1 MAQNSLTSTSS
12 KEIVLSLKI
21 DGGNALK
28 TVVEAE
34 KNVHDLK
41 EQIKELNKE
50 YKGKE
55 NEEYYK
61 KLVQLKT
68 ELKDQQN
75 TLKANQRILDEQVKA
90 YKKNEDSINSMRAN
104 LKLLRAQYEDMSK
117 AERDS
122 AKGDELVNKIKKLSD
137 EIKNLEAKQGD
148 FRSNVGNYQDIWN
161 ASAEQIKSFGDT
173 FNSVF
178 GGNNI
183 FVQAIKQVQ
192 HLGQDI
198 SRLAKEWDEDAKK
211 TKAQAESNASATTK
225 AYTEVG
231 KSIQNVGE
239 TAKDETIV
247 VQGFGK
253 ALYDTNE
260 PAKEAATSMNET
272 AKAAENLNKATNDT
286 SEAANKT
293 SSFGDKLHNVAL
305 KIKDGFIT
313 GAKAVGQFAK
323 QLLSLL
329 ANPIVAAFAAI
340 AVVVMKLV
348 KAFKA
353 NDQAM
358 TELKAAFSA
367 FQPVLNFINSLFEK
381 LVGTVTKV
389 VSVLGKAAKAIG
401 NFFGGEAYRKQ
412 QEQAENLV
420 RGLDALE
427 DREREYSEAHAKNE
441 AKISDLREKA
451 SDAENYTLEQRKQF
465 LKESEDIERADLD
478 EKRAIAQERLD
489 IETQLAL
496 QEKGYTE
503 MTAEAWNSL
512 TDEVKNHIV
521 ELRNAVTSV
530 DKEMTDFERNINR
543 QTAALTKRQNASGT
557 SAAQAKKER
566 IKNEQEALQAL
577 EEMYIS
583 TIKDMYAKEE
593 AALRSSNKKQ
603 IEQIQLKLNT
613 EKNLTSKAR
622 EALNKQIVL
631 LEAKLQSDIYDLR
644 EKYQNE
650 RLKNKLEEQKAWYE
664 TLLNGVRG
672 QAKET
677 VDIELVKINTK
688 MAEKSLTESLDNM
701 KKIVSDAEKDFL
713 ELDYNELAA
722 KYGSIWDFYGIN
734 LGDNIS
740 NMRAMID
747 MYNRELIEKEAA
759 VSNTITELHKQEE
772 LNIIKIKKEGQ
783 LKREELAQ
791 QYADTIATITETRD
805 LESFY
810 YNEVEKTKILQE
822 QAQRRLD
829 ITKQEYDRIANLT
842 QDEQKALYETDEE
855 YKLAVAEA
863 ELNVANAEVALA
875 DAMRATTQAIQD
887 QKEKTIETFTAIAS
901 SVSDVISN
909 VQSIFETLAES
920 DEKYRKYSTALA
932 MMNILVSTATS
943 IASAVQAATTAGGF
957 TGPAAPVTIP
967 VFIAEL
973 VAVVTSAI
981 ASATQLLKKAQS
993 SAPAK
998 PRFGGGGLVGNKTT
1012 TKKDDTIDAKL
1023 SEGEYVIQSRIVKKY
1038 GVGFFDSIN
1047 EKRKRK
1053 FDIPLRFSDGGVVPS
1068 VATIQSAQ
1076 SQIDYS
1082 QMREMFTQ
1090 VVQEIQP
1097 VVSVR
1102 EINSM
1107 QNRVNV
1113 KEQTAS
1119 YN

>member
-28 TVVEAE
+28 TIVEAE
-34 KNVHDLK
+34 KNIEALKKQVKDLN
-41 EQIKELNKE
+41 EE
-50 YKGKE
+50 YKG
-55 NEEYYK
+55 NHTEEYYK

-90 YKKNEDSINSMRAN
+90 YKKNEDSINSMRAQ
-104 LKLLRAQYEDMSK
+104 LKLLRASYEDMSK
-117 AERDS
+117 AERES
-122 AKGDELVNKIKKLSD
+122 AKGQQLLKDIQNQTSAIKEL
-137 EIKNLEAKQGD
+137 EQAQGD
-148 FRSNVGNYQDIWN
+148 YRRNVGNYMSVWD
-161 ASAEQIKSFGDT
+161 AEVDKIENFG
-173 FNSVF
+173 SVLAKVF
-178 GGNNI
+178 GSNSI
-183 FVQAIKQVQ
+183 FGKAATVVQGFGRTLNQASKEM
-192 HLGQDI
+192 QDSSTQI
-198 SRLAKEWDEDAKK
+198 TDSAKTMSSE
-211 TKAQAESNASATTK
+211 TTK

-231 KSIQNVGE
+231 KSVQTLADESKQAE
-239 TAKDETIV
+239 TV

-253 ALYDTNE
+253 ELYNTAE
-260 PAKEAATSMNET
+260 STKELAKDAPVAATGVTQIATSGSKLSSAFSM
-272 AKAAENLNKATNDT
+272 A
-286 SEAANKT
+286 
-293 SSFGDKLHNVAL
+293 GQ
-305 KIKDGFIT
+305 
-313 GAKAVGQFAK
+313 AVKVFAK

-329 ANPIVAAFAAI
+329 ANPIVLTIAAI
-340 AVVVMKLV
+340 VAVVMKLV
-348 KAFKA
+348 DAFKK

-367 FQPVLNFINSLFEK
+367 FQPILNFINQLFEK

-401 NFFGGEAYRKQ
+401 NFFGGEGYRKQ

-427 DREREYSEAHAKNE
+427 DREREYSEAHAQNE

-512 TDEVKNHIV
+512 SDEVKDHIV

-543 QTAALTKRQNASGT
+543 QTTALTKRQNASST

-603 IEQIQLKLNT
+603 IEQIKLKLNT

-650 RLKNKLEEQKAWYE
+650 RLKKELEEQKAWYE
-664 TLLNGVRG
+664 ILLNGVRG

-747 MYNRELIEKEAA
+747 MYNRELIKKEAT

-842 QDEQKALYETDEE
+842 QEEQKALYETDEE

-1012 TKKDDTIDAKL
+1012 TRKDDTIDAKL

-1038 GVGFFDSIN
+1038 GVEFFDSIN

>member
-34 KNVHDLK
+34 KNIEALKKQVKDLN
-41 EQIKELNKE
+41 EE
-50 YKGKE
+50 YKG
-55 NEEYYK
+55 NHTEEYYK

-90 YKKNEDSINSMRAN
+90 YKKNEDSINSMRAQ
-104 LKLLRAQYEDMSK
+104 LKLLRASYEDMSK
-117 AERDS
+117 AERES
-122 AKGDELVNKIKKLSD
+122 AKGQQLLKDIQNQTSAIKEL
-137 EIKNLEAKQGD
+137 EQAQGD
-148 FRSNVGNYQDIWN
+148 YRRNVGNYMSVWD
-161 ASAEQIKSFGDT
+161 AEVDKIENFG
-173 FNSVF
+173 SVLAKVF
-178 GGNNI
+178 GSNSI
-183 FVQAIKQVQ
+183 FGKAATVVQGFGRTLNQASKEM
-192 HLGQDI
+192 QDSSTQI
-198 SRLAKEWDEDAKK
+198 TDSAKTMSSE
-211 TKAQAESNASATTK
+211 TTK

-231 KSIQNVGE
+231 KSVQTLADESKQAE
-239 TAKDETIV
+239 TV

-253 ALYDTNE
+253 ELYNTAESTKELAKDA
-260 PAKEAATSMNET
+260 PAAANGVTQIATSGS
-272 AKAAENLNKATNDT
+272 KL
-286 SEAANKT
+286 
-293 SSFGDKLHNVAL
+293 SSAFSMAGQ
-305 KIKDGFIT
+305 
-313 GAKAVGQFAK
+313 AVKVFAK

-329 ANPIVAAFAAI
+329 ANPIVLTIAAI
-340 AVVVMKLV
+340 VAVVMKLV
-348 KAFKA
+348 DAFKK

-367 FQPVLNFINSLFEK
+367 FQPILNFINQLFEK

-465 LKESEDIERADLD
+465 LKESEDIERADLN

-543 QTAALTKRQNASGT
+543 QTTALTKRQNASDT

-650 RLKNKLEEQKAWYE
+650 RLKNELEEQKAWYE

-722 KYGSIWDFYGIN
+722 KYGSIWDFYSIN

-747 MYNRELIEKEAA
+747 MYNRELIEKEAT

-772 LNIIKIKKEGQ
+772 LNIIKIQKEGQ

-791 QYADTIATITETRD
+791 QYADTIATITETRN

-810 YNEVEKTKILQE
+810 YNEVEKTRILQE

-909 VQSIFETLAES
+909 VQSIFETLADS

-998 PRFGGGGLVGNKTT
+998 PRFSGGGLVGNKTT

-1038 GVGFFDSIN
+1038 GVEFFDSIN

-1053 FDIPLRFSDGGVVPS
+1053 FDIPLRFSEGGIVPS

-1097 VVSVR
+1097 VVSVK

>member
-34 KNVHDLK
+34 KNIEALKKQVKDLN
-41 EQIKELNKE
+41 EE
-50 YKGKE
+50 YKG
-55 NEEYYK
+55 NHTEEYYK

-90 YKKNEDSINSMRAN
+90 YKKNEDSINSMRAQ
-104 LKLLRAQYEDMSK
+104 LKLLRASYEDMSK
-117 AERDS
+117 AERES
-122 AKGDELVNKIKKLSD
+122 AKGQQLLKDIQNQTSAIKEL
-137 EIKNLEAKQGD
+137 EQAQGD
-148 FRSNVGNYQDIWN
+148 YRRNVGNYMSVWD
-161 ASAEQIKSFGDT
+161 AEADKIENFG
-173 FNSVF
+173 SVLAKVF
-178 GGNNI
+178 GSNSI
-183 FVQAIKQVQ
+183 FGKAATVVQGFGRTLNQASKEM
-192 HLGQDI
+192 QDSSTQI
-198 SRLAKEWDEDAKK
+198 TDSAKTMSSE
-211 TKAQAESNASATTK
+211 TTK

-231 KSIQNVGE
+231 KSVQTLADESKQAE
-239 TAKDETIV
+239 TV

-253 ALYDTNE
+253 ELYNTAESTKELAKDA
-260 PAKEAATSMNET
+260 PAAATGVTQIATSGSKLSSAFSM
-272 AKAAENLNKATNDT
+272 AGQAVKA
-286 SEAANKT
+286 
-293 SSFGDKLHNVAL
+293 
-305 KIKDGFIT
+305 
-313 GAKAVGQFAK
+313 FAK

-329 ANPIVAAFAAI
+329 ANPIVLTIAAI
-340 AVVVMKLV
+340 VAVVMKLV
-348 KAFKA
+348 DAFKK

-367 FQPVLNFINSLFEK
+367 FQPVLNFINQLFEK

-543 QTAALTKRQNASGT
+543 QTAALTRRQNASGT

-644 EKYQNE
+644 IKASRDNIKKELDARREYYENLEQVMRGTGKESVQMYLVDIGTKSAINELKYKLEDFKHQVEEINKDVADQISDEEIEIKYGVEFEQRGISTAEGYYNALLQLNEYYSKELKYQTQLTN
-650 RLKNKLEEQKAWYE
+650 KN
-664 TLLNGVRG
+664 
-672 QAKET
+672 
-677 VDIELVKINTK
+677 IELVNQKSEETKTKI
-688 MAEKSLTESLDNM
+688 ATEG
-701 KKIVSDAEKDFL
+701 A
-713 ELDYNELAA
+713 
-722 KYGSIWDFYGIN
+722 
-734 LGDNIS
+734 
-740 NMRAMID
+740 
-747 MYNRELIEKEAA
+747 
-759 VSNTITELHKQEE
+759 
-772 LNIIKIKKEGQ
+772 

-791 QYADTIATITETRD
+791 QYAETMAQIVDTRN

-842 QDEQKALYETDEE
+842 QEEQKALYETDEE

-863 ELNVANAEVALA
+863 ELNVANAEVGLA

-943 IASAVQAATTAGGF
+943 IASAVQAATAAGGF

-1012 TKKDDTIDAKL
+1012 TRKDDTIDAKL

-1038 GVGFFDSIN
+1038 GVEFFDSIN